1 MSFQDCGFYLGHPF
15 AHPQSLIE
23 SAAMLQVAPGGQELH
38 VSSKE
43 PVRTQ
48 VQGQGLP
55 QLSLEM
61 TAAPKDTLTVAL

>member
-1 MSFQDCGFYLGHPF
+1 
-15 AHPQSLIE
+15 
-23 SAAMLQVAPGGQELH
+23 MLQVAPGGQELH

-61 TAAPKDTLTVAL
+61 TAVPKDTLTVAL